1 MRRLWMLTAVLSVMT
16 AACALAGDDAASIL
30 TPEKKAHWA
39 WRTPRRPA
47 LPMVANAAWVR
58 NSVDAFVLAKLKAK
72 GLHPAPPADAV
83 TLLRRLH
90 LDLIGL
96 PPTPAEVDDFLYDCK
111 AHGGAERPVQ
121 DNAPSSVLSTEYS
134 ALAVPPAVWTRQV
147 NRLLASP
154 HYGER
159 WGRRWLDLARYA
171 ESNGYEHDEIRP
183 EAWRYRDY
191 VIRSFNAN
199 KPYDRFILEQLA
211 GDELFEGDADARI
224 ATGFNLL
231 GPDMVDSSNQAQRRQ
246 NTLDDMTE
254 TAGLAFLGLTIGCA
268 RCHDHKFEPILQAD
282 FFRMQAFFAP
292 AQFRTDIPVAD
303 RETLAAF
310 AAGQKRYQALIQPT
324 LDALA
329 ELEGPYRAK
338 VFEKKLT
345 VIAEEARQAHRTPP
359 EKRTARQQSLVDRTN
374 RLLTVTAKEAVALM
388 TPDDRARHESLEK
401 TLKNFDSHKPRPLPV
416 TTGLQDAAGKLP
428 KTRVLIRGELNHP
441 GEEVHPAWPVVL
453 SPEHRETRPTIA
465 PPRPE
470 TTGRRAALAKWITD
484 PEHPLTARVM
494 VNRLWQ
500 HHFGKGLVAT
510 PSDFGIRG
518 ERPTHPEL
526 LDWLATEFIASGW
539 DIKHMH
545 RLMATSATYQ
555 QTSAPFSRGS
565 KNRGDRSPAESS
577 PKPSAASP
585 RFSEPGLNDVME
597 IDPDNTLLWRMNR
610 RRLEGEIIRDSLL
623 AVSGRLNPKMGGP
636 SFRPPLPAEARVSAK
651 EWQVTADADE
661 HMRRSVYIFARR
673 NLRHPFLATFDL
685 PDSNQSCA
693 VRESST
699 TGPQA
704 LALLN
709 SDDVT
714 AAARALAGRL
724 TKSHQAAD
732 EQIGAAFRHAFSRGP
747 SADELEW
754 SRELLKGAPL
764 EELCRAL
771 LNANEFVYID

>member
-1 MRRLWMLTAVLSVMT
+1 VV
-16 AACALAGDDAASIL
+16 
-30 TPEKKAHWA
+30 P
-39 WRTPRRPA
+39 
-47 LPMVANAAWVR
+47 
-58 NSVDAFVLAKLKAK
+58 
-72 GLHPAPPADAV
+72 
-83 TLLRRLH
+83 
-90 LDLIGL
+90 
-96 PPTPAEVDDFLYDCK
+96 
-111 AHGGAERPVQ
+111 
-121 DNAPSSVLSTEYS
+121 STEYS
-134 ALAVPPAVWTRQV
+134 GLAVPPAAWAKKID
-147 NRLLASP
+147 RLLASP

-159 WGRRWLDLARYA
+159 WGRHWLDLARFA
-171 ESNGYEHDEIRP
+171 ESNGYEFDEMRP
-183 EAWRYRDY
+183 DAWRYRDY
-191 VIRSFNAN
+191 VIRSFSAN

-211 GDELFEGDADARI
+211 GDELFPDDADARI

-292 AQFRTDIPVAD
+292 AKFRTDIPVAD

-310 AAGQKRYQALIQPT
+310 RAGQKRYQTLIQPT

-329 ELEGPYRAK
+329 ELEEPYRAK
-338 VFEKKLT
+338 VFERKLT
-345 VIAEEARQAHRTPP
+345 VIAEEAQQAHRTAQ
-359 EKRTARQQSLVDRTN
+359 ERRTPRQQSLVDQTS

-388 TPDDRARHESLEK
+388 TPADRSKHESLEK
-401 TLKNFDSHKPRPLPV
+401 TLRKLDSEKPRPLPV
-416 TTGLQDAAGKLP
+416 TAGLQDAAGTAP
-428 KTRVLIRGELNHP
+428 STRVLIRGELNHP

-453 SPEHRETRPTIA
+453 SPGHRETRPAIA
-465 PPRPE
+465 APRPE
-470 TTGRRAALAKWITD
+470 TTGRRTVLAKWIID
-484 PEHPLTARVM
+484 PKHPLTARVM

-500 HHFGKGLVAT
+500 HHFGKGIVAT

-555 QTSAPFSRGS
+555 QASAPFSRGS
-565 KNRGDRSPAESS
+565 KNRVDASPAESS
-577 PKPSAASP
+577 ASP
-585 RFSEPGLNDVME
+585 GATPARFSEPGRNDAME

-623 AVSGRLNPKMGGP
+623 AVSGRLNRKMGGP
-636 SFRPPLPAEARVSAK
+636 SFRPPLPAEMRASAK
-651 EWQVTADADE
+651 DWPVTADASE
-661 HMRRSVYIFARR
+661 HTRRTVYIFARR

-693 VRESST
+693 MRESST

-704 LALLN
+704 LALFN
-709 SDDVT
+709 SHDVT
-714 AAARALAGRL
+714 EAARALAGRL
-724 TKSHQAAD
+724 TKVYAAAD
-732 EQIGAAFRHAFSRGP
+732 EQIKAAFRHAFSRGP

-754 SRELLKGAPL
+754 SRELLREAPL